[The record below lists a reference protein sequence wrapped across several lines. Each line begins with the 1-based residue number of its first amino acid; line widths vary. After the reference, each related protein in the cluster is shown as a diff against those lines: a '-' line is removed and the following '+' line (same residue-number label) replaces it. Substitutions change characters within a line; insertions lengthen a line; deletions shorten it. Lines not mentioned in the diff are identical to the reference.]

1 MNEFTLPVSLQQ
13 NSATAIPSPPN
24 ATATEPPEPPDR
36 CQLQSDAVR
45 GAMADTKRAM
55 MRLNE
60 TQEALFR
67 CRHGVELRGSSFP
80 ADYSY
85 HQGITIRNALALM
98 ERGLATLTEH
108 TGVTIDGN

>member
-1 MNEFTLPVSLQQ
+1 MTESFLQVSPQP

-24 ATATEPPEPPDR
+24 ATATEPPAPLDECR
-36 CQLQSDAVR
+36 LQADAVR

-80 ADYSY
+80 QDYSY
-85 HQGITIRNALALM
+85 HQGITIRNAIALM
-98 ERGLATLTEH
+98 ERGLATLVEH
-108 TGVTIDGN
+108 TGESLNGP

>member
-1 MNEFTLPVSLQQ
+1 MSEFTLPVSPEQTL
-13 NSATAIPSPPN
+13 
-24 ATATEPPEPPDR
+24 ATATQSPQSDIQTAASEPPDKCR
-36 CQLQSDAVR
+36 LQADAAR
-45 GAMADTKRAM
+45 GAMAEMKRTM

-80 ADYSY
+80 ADYSS

-98 ERGLATLTEH
+98 ERGLATLAEH
-108 TGVTIDGN
+108 TGITIE